1 MITKCAVPAEDAGF
15 ERFGAIYDLNCDAK
29 NPDKNVIFS
38 KGSDYKDG
46 YTAAPVV
53 NRPASIGM
61 TVSSPMPF
69 IALEMERHLH
79 TWQTLMCI
87 SEPVVFLAAPE
98 TDGSLSDNDR
108 PNAEDTVAVILKPGQ
123 VAVLNRGVW
132 HSPAHG
138 LKKESA
144 YYWMAEA
151 YDDEPTV
158 WREIL
163 HGPVQ
168 VVMEEK

>member
-1 MITKCAVPAEDAGF
+1 MLACAGLFFDCFLHTKKGRRPNGYLAVMRQP
-15 ERFGAIYDLNCDAK
+15 
-29 NPDKNVIFS
+29 
-38 KGSDYKDG
+38 
-46 YTAAPVV
+46 PVV

-69 IALEMERHLH
+69 IAQEMERHLH

-151 YDDEPTV
+151 YDDE
-158 WREIL
+158 RL
-163 HGPVQ
+163 YG
-168 VVMEEK
+168 EKYFMVRFRL

>member
-1 MITKCAVPAEDAGF
+1 MIKYAVPVENAQF
-15 ERFGAIYDLNCDAK
+15 ERFGAIYNLRGDAES
-29 NPDKNVIFS
+29 PDKNVIFS
-38 KGSDYKDG
+38 EGTDYKDG
-46 YTAAPVV
+46 YTMNPVV
-53 NRPASIGM
+53 DRPVSLGM

-69 IALEMERHLH
+69 TAEKMERHLH
-79 TWQTLMCI
+79 TWETLMCI
-87 SEPVVFLAAPE
+87 SEPIVFLVAPE
-98 TDGSLSDNDR
+98 TDGSAADNDF
-108 PNAEDTVAVILKPGQ
+108 PKAEDSVAVMLKPGQ

-138 LKKESA
+138 LERESA

-158 WREIL
+158 WKEIL

-168 VVMEEK
+168 VMTEGK